1 MHRFNLS
8 KFYTV
13 NLLLWSSLAGNALII
28 ICCCFLPIKNA
39 HAVVLFYYYL
49 KYVYYVFFVWLILDL
64 ITIAVEAIL
73 RITKILKSYSK
84 ITMNL
89 ETRTVLYWTAIIFI
103 LLDLIVFRISF
114 LTAKLMHAPYAPI
127 IHYQY

>member
-1 MHRFNLS
+1 MHIFNLS

-13 NLLLWSSLAGNALII
+13 NLLLWSSLAGNVLIL

-49 KYVYYVFFVWLILDL
+49 KYVYYVFFIWLIFILS
-64 ITIAVEAIL
+64 TFAIEYFL
-73 RITKILKSYSK
+73 RIIKILKSYNN
-84 ITMNL
+84 ITMQL

-103 LLDLIVFRISF
+103 LIDLIVFRISF